1 MAPDLGP
8 QVVFLGLPIPP
19 LTDKKSLVVSLGV
32 TVLEAHVL
40 ALDIAEII
48 ETLSKRINGR
58 PGFEREDT
66 DGNYFPRLLRACYH
80 RTAKRGYEF
89 SPSDVDCHATLH
101 GVMPMKWGDDITL

>member
-1 MAPDLGP
+1 MTTLE
-8 QVVFLGLPIPP
+8 LPAKSVLCTPGKANGNP
-19 LTDKKSLVVSLGV
+19 LQNFRCYVIGIQDRNYS
-32 TVLEAHVL
+32 
-40 ALDIAEII
+40 IAEII